1 MNIVVLDGHSLNPGD
16 LSWEKLKALGN
27 GTVYKRTPPEKTL
40 KRAEKAD
47 IILTNKVVLDKK
59 IISKLPRLKYICVL
73 ATGYNVVDI
82 SFARKKNIPVSN
94 IPAYSTESVAQL
106 VFALLL
112 ELTTR
117 VGSHS
122 KKVFDGKWTKSK
134 DFCFWNTPL
143 IELNSLTMG
152 IVGYGKI
159 GKSVI
164 KKARAFGMKIR
175 VFSRTLPETKNKDF
189 FFCSLKEL
197 LQKSD
202 IVSLHCSLTEKTKK
216 LIFSKELKMMKKTA
230 FLINTGRG
238 ALLDEKAVLKA
249 LNEGLIAGA
258 AMDVLFTEPPLKDN
272 PLLMAKNCFITPHF
286 AWATTAA
293 RKRLLKIAIE
303 NTKNFIFLKKSNIF
317 N

>member
-134 DFCFWNTPL
+134 DFCFGTP
-143 IELNSLTMG
+143 
-152 IVGYGKI
+152 
-159 GKSVI
+159 
-164 KKARAFGMKIR
+164 R
-175 VFSRTLPETKNKDF
+175 
-189 FFCSLKEL
+189 
-197 LQKSD
+197 
-202 IVSLHCSLTEKTKK
+202 
-216 LIFSKELKMMKKTA
+216 
-230 FLINTGRG
+230 
-238 ALLDEKAVLKA
+238 
-249 LNEGLIAGA
+249 
-258 AMDVLFTEPPLKDN
+258 
-272 PLLMAKNCFITPHF
+272 
-286 AWATTAA
+286 
-293 RKRLLKIAIE
+293 
-303 NTKNFIFLKKSNIF
+303 
-317 N
+317 